1 MIDRFHTDPRSRLDG
16 ARDWLDSDDRMRF
29 IVSYLM
35 TYQNDPRM
43 FTDTLPKPPPVRKA
57 TEFVVACTQWVSRR
71 MPLLRLI
78 DPTFERLAQAMVEPE
93 LAEIGELRS

>member
-1 MIDRFHTDPRSRLDG
+1 
-16 ARDWLDSDDRMRF
+16 
-29 IVSYLM
+29 
-35 TYQNDPRM
+35 
-43 FTDTLPKPPPVRKA
+43 
-57 TEFVVACTQWVSRR
+57 